1 MQLPDHIVRAESADG
16 TSVVAKLVRKDSQLK
31 ELHILQMFSRM
42 KSTLNH
48 TIPLLDT
55 IPSSLGSLLIIPY
68 KTTLSEGAMFYES
81 FRQISTRLSQE
92 LIEGVAFLHKHK
104 VAHLDIKPNN
114 IVYSLGS
121 KRLYIIDFNLSMR
134 CKDIEEM
141 VTKSCGTVG
150 WSAPEVE
157 LDENKPLR
165 AFSPIR
171 ADLWSC
177 GKVLQFI
184 LERSGETK
192 GSFSKVIDKLMD
204 DEPKCRPLLHEIVD
218 DKADFWVSNRL
229 LEGVE
234 KQVQVQCNA
243 HRVMT
248 IHGHKG
254 LKRSRNIANFDKE
267 GEV

>member
-1 MQLPDHIVRAESADG
+1 MYSFES
-16 TSVVAKLVRKDSQLK
+16 
-31 ELHILQMFSRM
+31 
-42 KSTLNH
+42 
-48 TIPLLDT
+48 
-55 IPSSLGSLLIIPY
+55 
-68 KTTLSEGAMFYES
+68 
-81 FRQISTRLSQE
+81 
-92 LIEGVAFLHKHK
+92 KH
-104 VAHLDIKPNN
+104 
-114 IVYSLGS
+114 
-121 KRLYIIDFNLSMR
+121 LYIIDFNLSMR

-141 VTKSCGTVG
+141 IAISCGTDR
-150 WSAPEVE
+150 WSTPKVE
-157 LDENKPLR
+157 LDGNKPPR

-254 LKRSRNIANFDKE
+254 LKRSRNIADFDKE

>member
-1 MQLPDHIVRAESADG
+1 
-16 TSVVAKLVRKDSQLK
+16 
-31 ELHILQMFSRM
+31 
-42 KSTLNH
+42 
-48 TIPLLDT
+48 
-55 IPSSLGSLLIIPY
+55 
-68 KTTLSEGAMFYES
+68 
-81 FRQISTRLSQE
+81 
-92 LIEGVAFLHKHK
+92 
-104 VAHLDIKPNN
+104 
-114 IVYSLGS
+114 
-121 KRLYIIDFNLSMR
+121 MR

-229 LEGVE
+229 QLV
-234 KQVQVQCNA
+234 
-243 HRVMT
+243 R
-248 IHGHKG
+248 IHGLNKFQCTTLG
-254 LKRSRNIANFDKE
+254 KIVLKDLVID
-267 GEV
+267 V

>member
-92 LIEGVAFLHKHK
+92 LIEGVAFLHRHK

-114 IVYSLGS
+114 IVYSFES
-121 KRLYIIDFNLSMR
+121 KHLYIIDFNLSMR
-134 CKDIEEM
+134 CKDIAEM
-141 VTKSCGTVG
+141 IAISCGTDR
-150 WSAPEVE
+150 WSTPKVE
-157 LDENKPLR
+157 LDGNKPPR

-184 LERSGETK
+184 LQESGE
-192 GSFSKVIDKLMD
+192 IDRSISMIIGKLMD
-204 DEPKCRPLLHEIVD
+204 
-218 DKADFWVSNRL
+218 
-229 LEGVE
+229 G
-234 KQVQVQCNA
+234 
-243 HRVMT
+243 
-248 IHGHKG
+248 
-254 LKRSRNIANFDKE
+254 
-267 GEV
+267 